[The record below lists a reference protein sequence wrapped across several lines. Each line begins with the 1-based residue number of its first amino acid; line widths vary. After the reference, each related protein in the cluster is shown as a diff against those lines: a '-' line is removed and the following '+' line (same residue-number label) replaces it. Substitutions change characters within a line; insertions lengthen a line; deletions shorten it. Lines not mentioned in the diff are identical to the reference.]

1 MRSYRGK
8 NIRLEIHVHANL
20 NLYHL
25 FNSYFISKTSQEC
38 YSLWYFNKSILIN
51 SRFINQTVFPINKK
65 GNKLF
70 RIHQRCLRKGPP
82 PPSPPISTLG
92 VVDTPFDRN
101 SVKVMYTIYHTSNIY
116 KLNLIKRFMKKYPQ
130 PAFKKKKKREG
141 VRINL
146 LFSFNFQVFR
156 KGRGVYILLKEF
168 QSKGESTILWG
179 SF

>member
-51 SRFINQTVFPINKK
+51 FRLKFINFKPCSQLTRRGTNYSEYTK
-65 GNKLF
+65 GTWGKDPL
-70 RIHQRCLRKGPP
+70 HPHPP
-82 PPSPPISTLG
+82 PPLSPPISTLG

-130 PAFKKKKKREG
+130 PALKKEE
-141 VRINL
+141 
-146 LFSFNFQVFR
+146 
-156 KGRGVYILLKEF
+156 KGGCTYKSIIF
-168 QSKGESTILWG
+168 
-179 SF
+179 F